1 MKARLALISILFLI
15 FTITGISQSAPKQ
28 CAGKT
33 KANAQCCNHP
43 MKDSKYCYQHQ
54 SQDPNASN
62 QASLKPTFQCGAPT
76 KSGNP
81 CKNRVK
87 TAGTKCHLHTNKP

>member
-1 MKARLALISILFLI
+1 MKKLISILILLLI
-15 FTITGISQSAPKQ
+15 ITITATAQTAPKQ

-43 MKDSKYCYQHQ
+43 MKGSKYCYQHQ
-54 SQDPNASN
+54 SQDPNVSN
-62 QASLKPTFQCGAPT
+62 QAKLMPTFKCGAPT

-81 CKNRVK
+81 CKNRVQK
-87 TAGTKCHLHTNKP
+87 EGDKCHLHNK